1 MIDML
6 NVLIHE
12 PDNYHRLG
20 MSELL
25 CDVFNVEYQE
35 ELAFSTIITPESVW
49 NADIIILSLTRGE
62 SYTCKKEL
70 RYRNRG
76 GIFGITDS
84 NPEVCGNKPLCYDDI
99 HFLERRFSKAKIQ
112 DEVIHVW
119 NNNKYAT
126 HYPCKYSCN
135 KCNHKKLSIWEERIA
150 QEIINGT
157 SLEDIAKNLI

>member
-1 MIDML
+1 ML

-76 GIFGITDS
+76 AFLELQILTLKYVEISHYAMMIFTSWNEDFRKLRFKMKLFMFGIIIS
-84 NPEVCGNKPLCYDDI
+84 MLRI
-99 HFLERRFSKAKIQ
+99 
-112 DEVIHVW
+112 IHV
-119 NNNKYAT
+119 NILAINAIIRNFLFG
-126 HYPCKYSCN
+126 
-135 KCNHKKLSIWEERIA
+135 KK
-150 QEIINGT
+150 G
-157 SLEDIAKNLI
+157 